1 MNNNRSSK
9 PNLPNTPKPSKLL
22 APTRLR
28 WTMSS
33 LAFQIPKLAHC
44 INQYELVLSWTIV
57 DAPVS
62 IGISGKKNTVAVVPL
77 FDHLLWQQLP
87 HVWGPIEGP
96 LLNGVCCSRRVS
108 GALSLSR
115 WRKLGLPLALWQ
127 ESGPDFKGF
136 TKAKWSCHQSLG
148 FSKVWLVT
156 CF

>member
-44 INQYELVLSWTIV
+44 INQYELVLSWTVV
-57 DAPVS
+57 DAPIS
-62 IGISGKKNTVAVVPL
+62 IGISGKKKYRCRRAFVRPPAVTTTPARV
-77 FDHLLWQQLP
+77 
-87 HVWGPIEGP
+87 GP
-96 LLNGVCCSRRVS
+96 LNGVCCSRGVS